1 MPGMTAWAGCIKVAR
16 SGGRD
21 PAGPAAS
28 GAVGT
33 MAVQLAKQA
42 GARVIGS
49 TGSADKVAYLK
60 TLGADAVIHY
70 RETPDLDAELAR
82 LAPEGIHVYF
92 ENVGG
97 AMLDAALNHMALHGR
112 IVLCGLIEQY
122 NGQGSGPRNLAQ
134 VIRKR
139 ILIQGLLVSDHWQH
153 YGEFLAEA
161 IPAFEAG
168 ALQAEETVSTGLA
181 SMSQAF
187 IGLFEGA
194 TPARCWSSWTDPQ
207 NWRLRPQTAC
217 MTGPSALRWARFPGA
232 PRRFSKGASP
242 MSTPYPRVG
251 VGVILTN
258 GRGQVLLG
266 KRKGSHAPH
275 WSIAG
280 GHLELGRPSSRR
292 PSGRWKR
299 RPASS
304 SGSLASSP
312 SPTTWRPGERAG
324 CTTSLSPCW
333 PRWKGSR
340 NCWSRRS
347 ARAGSGA
354 IQGPARASLR
364 RQPPV
369 HRLLAG

>member
-1 MPGMTAWAGCIKVAR
+1 MNAISHQIQLLRRPTGLPTPDDFALREVPLPALQEGEVLVTNQWLSVDPYMRGRMSEAKSYVPPFPLNGPLDGGAIGVVEASRHPDFAVGDRVSSMQGWRDRFIANGAQLTRLPDTRLPPQLFLGALGMPGMTAWAGLHKVAR
-16 SGGRD
+16 LQ
-21 PAGPAAS
+21 AGETLLVSAAS

-60 TLGADAVIHY
+60 TLGADAVINY

-122 NGQGSGPRNLAQ
+122 NSQGSGPRNLAQ

-187 IGLFEGA
+187 IGLFEG
-194 TPARCWSSWTDPQ
+194 R
-207 NWRLRPQTAC
+207 N
-217 MTGPSALRWARFPGA
+217 TGKMLV
-232 PRRFSKGASP
+232 K
-242 MSTPYPRVG
+242 
-251 VGVILTN
+251 LD
-258 GRGQVLLG
+258 
-266 KRKGSHAPH
+266 
-275 WSIAG
+275 
-280 GHLELGRPSSRR
+280 
-292 PSGRWKR
+292 
-299 RPASS
+299 
-304 SGSLASSP
+304 
-312 SPTTWRPGERAG
+312 
-324 CTTSLSPCW
+324 
-333 PRWKGSR
+333 
-340 NCWSRRS
+340 
-347 ARAGSGA
+347 
-354 IQGPARASLR
+354 
-364 RQPPV
+364 
-369 HRLLAG
+369 

>member
-1 MPGMTAWAGCIKVAR
+1 MNAISHQIQLLRRPTGLPTPDDFALREVPLPALQEGEVLVTNQWLSVDPYMRGRMSEAKSYVPPFPLNGPLDGGAIGVVEASRHPDFAVGDRVSSMQGWRDRFIANGAQLTRLPDTRLPPQLFLGALGMPGMTAWAGLHKVAR
-16 SGGRD
+16 LQ
-21 PAGPAAS
+21 AGETLLVSAAS

-60 TLGADAVIHY
+60 TLGADAVINY

-112 IVLCGLIEQY
+112 ILLCGLIEQY

-181 SMSQAF
+181 SMPQAF
-187 IGLFEGA
+187 IGLFEG
-194 TPARCWSSWTDPQ
+194 R
-207 NWRLRPQTAC
+207 N
-217 MTGPSALRWARFPGA
+217 TGKMLV
-232 PRRFSKGASP
+232 K
-242 MSTPYPRVG
+242 
-251 VGVILTN
+251 LD
-258 GRGQVLLG
+258 
-266 KRKGSHAPH
+266 
-275 WSIAG
+275 
-280 GHLELGRPSSRR
+280 
-292 PSGRWKR
+292 
-299 RPASS
+299 
-304 SGSLASSP
+304 
-312 SPTTWRPGERAG
+312 
-324 CTTSLSPCW
+324 
-333 PRWKGSR
+333 
-340 NCWSRRS
+340 
-347 ARAGSGA
+347 
-354 IQGPARASLR
+354 
-364 RQPPV
+364 
-369 HRLLAG
+369 

>member
-1 MPGMTAWAGCIKVAR
+1 MNAISHQIQLLRRPTGLPTPDDFALREVPLPALQEGEVLVTNQWLSVDPYMRGRMSEAKSYVPPFPLNGPLDGGAIGVVEASRHPDFAVGDRVSSMQGWRDRFIANGAQLTRLPDTRLPPQLFLGALGMPGMTAWAGLHKVAR
-16 SGGRD
+16 LQ
-21 PAGPAAS
+21 AGETLLVSAAS

-60 TLGADAVIHY
+60 TLGADAVINY

-187 IGLFEGA
+187 IGLFEG
-194 TPARCWSSWTDPQ
+194 R
-207 NWRLRPQTAC
+207 N
-217 MTGPSALRWARFPGA
+217 TGKMLV
-232 PRRFSKGASP
+232 K
-242 MSTPYPRVG
+242 
-251 VGVILTN
+251 LD
-258 GRGQVLLG
+258 
-266 KRKGSHAPH
+266 
-275 WSIAG
+275 
-280 GHLELGRPSSRR
+280 
-292 PSGRWKR
+292 
-299 RPASS
+299 
-304 SGSLASSP
+304 
-312 SPTTWRPGERAG
+312 
-324 CTTSLSPCW
+324 
-333 PRWKGSR
+333 
-340 NCWSRRS
+340 
-347 ARAGSGA
+347 
-354 IQGPARASLR
+354 
-364 RQPPV
+364 
-369 HRLLAG
+369 

>member
-1 MPGMTAWAGCIKVAR
+1 MNAISHQIQLLRRPTGLPTPDDFALREVPLPALQEGEVLVTNQWLSVDPYMRGRMSEAKSYVPPFPLNGPLDGGAIGVVEASRHPDFAVGDRVSSMQGWRDRFVANGAQLTRLPDTRLPPQLFLGALGMPGMTAWAGLHKVAR
-16 SGGRD
+16 LQ
-21 PAGPAAS
+21 AGETLLVSAAS

-60 TLGADAVIHY
+60 TLGADAVINY

-181 SMSQAF
+181 SMPQAF
-187 IGLFEGA
+187 IGLFEGH
-194 TPARCWSSWTDPQ
+194 
-207 NWRLRPQTAC
+207 N
-217 MTGPSALRWARFPGA
+217 TGKMLV
-232 PRRFSKGASP
+232 K
-242 MSTPYPRVG
+242 
-251 VGVILTN
+251 LD
-258 GRGQVLLG
+258 
-266 KRKGSHAPH
+266 
-275 WSIAG
+275 
-280 GHLELGRPSSRR
+280 
-292 PSGRWKR
+292 
-299 RPASS
+299 
-304 SGSLASSP
+304 
-312 SPTTWRPGERAG
+312 
-324 CTTSLSPCW
+324 
-333 PRWKGSR
+333 
-340 NCWSRRS
+340 
-347 ARAGSGA
+347 
-354 IQGPARASLR
+354 
-364 RQPPV
+364 
-369 HRLLAG
+369 

>member
-1 MPGMTAWAGCIKVAR
+1 MNAISHQIQLLRRPTGLPTPDDFALREVPLPALQEGEVLVTNQWLSVDPYMRGRMSEAKSYVPPFPLNGPLDGGAIGVVEASRHPDFAVGDRVSSMQGWRDRFVANGAQLTRLPDTRLPPQLFLGALGMPGMTAWAGLHKVAR
-16 SGGRD
+16 LQ
-21 PAGPAAS
+21 AGETLLVSASS

-60 TLGADAVIHY
+60 TLGADAVINY

-112 IVLCGLIEQY
+112 IVLCGLIAQY

-181 SMSQAF
+181 SMPQAF
-187 IGLFEGA
+187 IGLFEG
-194 TPARCWSSWTDPQ
+194 R
-207 NWRLRPQTAC
+207 N
-217 MTGPSALRWARFPGA
+217 TGKMLV
-232 PRRFSKGASP
+232 K
-242 MSTPYPRVG
+242 
-251 VGVILTN
+251 LD
-258 GRGQVLLG
+258 
-266 KRKGSHAPH
+266 
-275 WSIAG
+275 
-280 GHLELGRPSSRR
+280 
-292 PSGRWKR
+292 
-299 RPASS
+299 
-304 SGSLASSP
+304 
-312 SPTTWRPGERAG
+312 
-324 CTTSLSPCW
+324 
-333 PRWKGSR
+333 
-340 NCWSRRS
+340 
-347 ARAGSGA
+347 
-354 IQGPARASLR
+354 
-364 RQPPV
+364 
-369 HRLLAG
+369 

>member
-1 MPGMTAWAGCIKVAR
+1 MNAISHQIQLLRRPTGLPTPDDFALREVPLPALQEGEVQVANQWLSVDPYMRGRMSEAKSYVPPFPLNGPLDGGAIGVVEASRHPDFAVGDRVSSMQGWRDRFIANGAQLTRLPDTRLPPQLFLGALGMPGMTAWAGLHKVAR
-16 SGGRD
+16 LQ
-21 PAGPAAS
+21 AGETLLVSAAS

-60 TLGADAVIHY
+60 TLGADAVINY
-70 RETPDLDAELAR
+70 RETSDLDAELAR

-122 NGQGSGPRNLAQ
+122 NGQGSGPRNLSQ

-181 SMSQAF
+181 SMPQAF
-187 IGLFEGA
+187 IGLFEG
-194 TPARCWSSWTDPQ
+194 R
-207 NWRLRPQTAC
+207 N
-217 MTGPSALRWARFPGA
+217 TGKMLV
-232 PRRFSKGASP
+232 K
-242 MSTPYPRVG
+242 
-251 VGVILTN
+251 LD
-258 GRGQVLLG
+258 
-266 KRKGSHAPH
+266 
-275 WSIAG
+275 
-280 GHLELGRPSSRR
+280 
-292 PSGRWKR
+292 
-299 RPASS
+299 
-304 SGSLASSP
+304 
-312 SPTTWRPGERAG
+312 
-324 CTTSLSPCW
+324 
-333 PRWKGSR
+333 
-340 NCWSRRS
+340 
-347 ARAGSGA
+347 
-354 IQGPARASLR
+354 
-364 RQPPV
+364 
-369 HRLLAG
+369 

>member
-1 MPGMTAWAGCIKVAR
+1 MNAISHQIQLLRRPTGLPTPDDFALREVPLPALQKGEVLVTNQWLSVDPYMRGRMSEAKSYVPPFPLNGPLDGGAIGVVEASRHPDFAVGDRVSSMQGWRDRFVANGAQLTRLPDTRLPPQLFLGALGMPGMTAWAGLHKVAR
-16 SGGRD
+16 LR
-21 PAGPAAS
+21 AGETLLVSAAS

-60 TLGADAVIHY
+60 TLGADAVINY
-70 RETPDLDAELAR
+70 RETPDLDAELAC

-97 AMLDAALNHMALHGR
+97 AMLDAALNHMALYGR

-181 SMSQAF
+181 SMPQAF
-187 IGLFEGA
+187 IGLFEG
-194 TPARCWSSWTDPQ
+194 R
-207 NWRLRPQTAC
+207 N
-217 MTGPSALRWARFPGA
+217 TGKMLV
-232 PRRFSKGASP
+232 K
-242 MSTPYPRVG
+242 
-251 VGVILTN
+251 LD
-258 GRGQVLLG
+258 
-266 KRKGSHAPH
+266 
-275 WSIAG
+275 
-280 GHLELGRPSSRR
+280 
-292 PSGRWKR
+292 
-299 RPASS
+299 
-304 SGSLASSP
+304 
-312 SPTTWRPGERAG
+312 
-324 CTTSLSPCW
+324 
-333 PRWKGSR
+333 
-340 NCWSRRS
+340 
-347 ARAGSGA
+347 
-354 IQGPARASLR
+354 
-364 RQPPV
+364 
-369 HRLLAG
+369 